1 MNLLH
6 QSHGFDG
13 VGEDGGFKSGYCIK
27 KLKRNISDH

>member
-27 KLKRNISDH
+27 KIKKKH